1 MYGKKI
7 AVPRNSIVRAAYLRQ
22 YQRCESAAM
31 GFVQRR
37 TWFASLAA
45 ATLAAC
51 TGSGV
56 GLDANGN
63 PIGPG
68 GGGEPLTPDFKSI
81 QDNVF
86 TPICTKCHIGAG
98 APQGLQLDAA
108 HSYALLVGVPSTEQP
123 NVLRVKPGDPDNS
136 YMVQKIEG
144 VASISGVRMPFGGP
158 YLPQSTIDVIRT
170 WVSNGA
176 LNSTMA
182 ASAALSQ
189 HHGSFA
195 VEVTAPDEGTVLS
208 VAMPAIVVAFNHEID
223 ASLVNYTTVMLE
235 KTDLA
240 PATPVAV
247 GTALARGN
255 PRVLLITP
263 RAPLAA
269 GSYRVT
275 LRGSGGGALA
285 DLDAETLGVDYSLNF
300 VVDSSR

>member
-1 MYGKKI
+1 
-7 AVPRNSIVRAAYLRQ
+7 
-22 YQRCESAAM
+22 M

-37 TWFASLAA
+37 TWLASLAA
-45 ATLAAC
+45 AAVAAC

-63 PIGPG
+63 PITPG

-123 NVLRVKPGDPDNS
+123 NVLRIKAGDPDNS
-136 YMVQKIEG
+136 YLVQKIEG
-144 VASISGVRMPFGGP
+144 AASISGVRMPFGGP

-170 WVSNGA
+170 WVTNGA
-176 LNSTMA
+176 LPSSTA
-182 ASAALSQ
+182 ASAAVQ
-189 HHGSFA
+189 HHTSFA
-195 VEVTAPDEGTVLS
+195 VEVTAPDEGTVL
-208 VAMPAIVVAFNHEID
+208 AAALPALVVAFNHEVD
-223 ASLVNYTTVMLE
+223 ASLVNYTTVLLE
-235 KTDLA
+235 RSDITPTA
-240 PATPVAV
+240 PVAV
-247 GTALARGN
+247 SSALAIGN
-255 PRVLLITP
+255 PRVLLITSH
-263 RAPLAA
+263 APLAA

-285 DLDAETLGVDYSLNF
+285 DVDAETLGIDYSFNF
-300 VVDSSR
+300 VVDSAR

>member
-1 MYGKKI
+1 
-7 AVPRNSIVRAAYLRQ
+7 
-22 YQRCESAAM
+22 M
-31 GFVQRR
+31 GFIQRR
-37 TWFASLAA
+37 TWVALLAA
-45 ATLAAC
+45 AAVAAC

-63 PIGPG
+63 PIAPG

-98 APQGLQLDAA
+98 APMGLQLDAA
-108 HSYALLVGVPSTEQP
+108 HSYALLVSVPSTEQP
-123 NVLRVKPGDPDNS
+123 NVLRIKPGDPDNS
-136 YMVQKIEG
+136 YLVQKIEG
-144 VASISGVRMPFGGP
+144 ASSISGVRMPFGGP

-170 WVSNGA
+170 WVTNGA
-176 LNSTMA
+176 LQSSMA
-182 ASAALSQ
+182 ASAAATQ
-189 HHGSFA
+189 HHTSFA
-195 VEVTAPDEGTVLS
+195 VEVTAPDEGTVL
-208 VAMPAIVVAFNHEID
+208 PAALPALVVAFNHEVD

-235 KTDLA
+235 KTDTTPTA
-240 PATPVAV
+240 PVAV
-247 GTALARGN
+247 SGALATGN

-285 DLDAETLGVDYSLNF
+285 DVDATTLGVDYSFNF
-300 VVDSSR
+300 VVDSAR

>member
-1 MYGKKI
+1 
-7 AVPRNSIVRAAYLRQ
+7 
-22 YQRCESAAM
+22 M

-37 TWFASLAA
+37 TVLALLIAA
-45 ATLAAC
+45 ALVAAC

-63 PIGPG
+63 PITPG

-108 HSYALLVGVPSTEQP
+108 HSYSLLVGVPSTEQP
-123 NVLRVKPGDPDNS
+123 SVLRVKPGDPDNS

-144 VASISGVRMPFGGP
+144 APSISGVRMPFGGP

-170 WVSNGA
+170 WVTNGA
-176 LNSTMA
+176 LPSAVA
-182 ASAALSQ
+182 ASAAVTQ
-189 HHGSFA
+189 HHASFA
-195 VEVTAPDEGTVLS
+195 VEVTAPDEGTALS

-235 KTDLA
+235 RTDMA
-240 PATPVAV
+240 PAAPVAV
-247 GTALARGN
+247 STALAAGN
-255 PRVLLITP
+255 PRVLLIMP

-285 DLDAETLGVDYSLNF
+285 DVNAEALGVDYFFNF
-300 VVDSSR
+300 AVDSAR

>member
-1 MYGKKI
+1 
-7 AVPRNSIVRAAYLRQ
+7 
-22 YQRCESAAM
+22 M

-37 TWFASLAA
+37 TWLASLAA
-45 ATLAAC
+45 AAVAAC

-63 PIGPG
+63 PITPG

-123 NVLRVKPGDPDNS
+123 NVLRIKAGDPDNS
-136 YMVQKIEG
+136 YLVQKIEG
-144 VASISGVRMPFGGP
+144 AASISGVRMPFGGP

-170 WVSNGA
+170 WVTNGA
-176 LNSTMA
+176 LPSSTA
-182 ASAALSQ
+182 ASAAVQ
-189 HHGSFA
+189 HHTSFA
-195 VEVTAPDEGTVLS
+195 VELTAPDEGTVL
-208 VAMPAIVVAFNHEID
+208 AAALPAVVVAFNHEVD
-223 ASLVNYTTVMLE
+223 ASLVNYTTVLLE
-235 KTDLA
+235 RTDITPRA
-240 PATPVAV
+240 PVAV
-247 GTALARGN
+247 SGALATGN
-255 PRVLLITP
+255 PRVLLITSH
-263 RAPLAA
+263 APLAV

-285 DLDAETLGVDYSLNF
+285 DVDAETLGIDYSFNF
-300 VVDSSR
+300 VVDSAR

>member
-1 MYGKKI
+1 
-7 AVPRNSIVRAAYLRQ
+7 
-22 YQRCESAAM
+22 M

-37 TWFASLAA
+37 TWVASLAA
-45 ATLAAC
+45 AAVAAC

-63 PIGPG
+63 PITPG

-123 NVLRVKPGDPDNS
+123 NVLRIKAGDPDNS
-136 YMVQKIEG
+136 YLVQKIEG
-144 VASISGVRMPFGGP
+144 APSISGVRMPFGGP

-170 WVSNGA
+170 WVTNGA
-176 LNSTMA
+176 LPSSTA
-182 ASAALSQ
+182 ASAAVQ
-189 HHGSFA
+189 HHTTFA
-195 VEVTAPDEGTVLS
+195 VEVTTPDEGTVL
-208 VAMPAIVVAFNHEID
+208 PAALPALVVAFNHEVD
-223 ASLVNYTTVMLE
+223 ASLVNYTTVALE
-235 KTDLA
+235 KTDTV
-240 PATPVAV
+240 PAAPVAV
-247 GTALARGN
+247 ATTLAVGN

-275 LRGSGGGALA
+275 LRGSGGAALA
-285 DLDAETLGVDYSLNF
+285 DVNAETLGTDHSFNF
-300 VVDSSR
+300 VVDSTR